1 MSHLLVRALEVFV
14 LVIGISL
21 VVGLFV
27 GACLDLKER

>member
-1 MSHLLVRALEVFV
+1 MMHWLSRLVELGV